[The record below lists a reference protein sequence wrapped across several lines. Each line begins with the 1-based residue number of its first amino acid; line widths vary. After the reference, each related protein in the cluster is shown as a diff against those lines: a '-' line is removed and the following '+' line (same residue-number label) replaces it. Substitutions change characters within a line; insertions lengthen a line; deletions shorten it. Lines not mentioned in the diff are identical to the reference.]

1 MCENVPI
8 VLKTFPITCIYAG
21 LVFSSWVPKCTWRFI
36 PERRKGMAMGRMG
49 ITNLTML
56 LQATLLS
63 MFPSNTSSMNSAN
76 KITLYIDILY
86 RIVLCTWFFLHTDY
100 HQVKVKLLNALAHVY
115 NCIHRRTD
123 DMNHASSLTDQNI
136 AHSDEQPQDIT
147 VQTTTTVNESHLHQD
162 IEKQGPLAPS
172 TADNTFKHLPVVKV
186 KPQTVSLSY
195 SVEETLSSSSVPFV
209 LFPDNFF
216 PSDDNPHWQCQME
229 SRSAHEWT
237 QLEPLQHNCTSHEE
251 DHEYSRV
258 FLTPQIESST
268 PSSVSF
274 EPGITLPDIASL
286 STDKSQLQTG
296 MHTV

>member
-1 MCENVPI
+1 
-8 VLKTFPITCIYAG
+8 
-21 LVFSSWVPKCTWRFI
+21 
-36 PERRKGMAMGRMG
+36 MAMGRMG

-56 LQATLLS
+56 LQAALLS

-100 HQVKVKLLNALAHVY
+100 HQVKATLALVY
-115 NCIHRRTD
+115 NYTHRRTD
-123 DMNHASSLTDQNI
+123 DMNHASGLTNRNI
-136 AHSDEQPQDIT
+136 AHSDEQPQNIT
-147 VQTTTTVNESHLHQD
+147 VQTTTTVNESYHHQD

-172 TADNTFKHLPVVKV
+172 KADNTFKHLVVVKI

-195 SVEETLSSSSVPFV
+195 SVEEKLSSYSVPFV

-216 PSDDNPHWQCQME
+216 PSDNNPHWQYQTE
-229 SRSAHEWT
+229 SHSAHEWT
-237 QLEPLQHNCTSHEE
+237 QLEPLQHNHNRTSHEQ

-268 PSSVSF
+268 PSSVRF